1 MIFDE
6 MEPRIDSGTNGKTT
20 LSLKRRRF
28 KLALRQAADNMHMLK
43 IGTLFSAGALAPDQS
58 YCVNKSMVGAAGGAQ
73 LNIFRA
79 FSSSCSGLPQ
89 SAWS

>member
-6 MEPRIDSGTNGKTT
+6 MEPRIDSDTNGKTT

-58 YCVNKSMVGAAGGAQ
+58 YCVNKSWVGGSRRRPA
-73 LNIFRA
+73 
-79 FSSSCSGLPQ
+79 
-89 SAWS
+89 